1 MPRRRDL
8 QEGDGAMPFEPIPG
22 TDVKY
27 ALLSFD
33 PDGKERTDDPGGR
46 NGLMSQAILEGVR
59 SQPPSHVFLFSHGWK
74 GDVVSARDQYGRWI
88 KAMLDCANDVDA
100 MPAPFQPL
108 WIGLHW
114 PSLPFGDE
122 ELAGADFD
130 MPGGAWSPAEVVAT
144 FQERLGLG
152 AEAEPLLRTIVTA
165 HQQDAAA
172 TELPPDVAAAY
183 MQLARLAGYRGQ
195 GPEGPPDADGGAFDP
210 DLVFHEGNAVD
221 EGASFGGGGGLIGGL
236 LGPLRQLSYWTM
248 KKRARTIGET
258 GMHQFVADL
267 MKAAPQARIHLMGHS
282 FGCIVVS
289 SILGGPKAAQ
299 SLPRKVDS
307 LVLLQGAVSL
317 WSFGTEVHGKATPGY
332 FNPCLE
338 RTAVR
343 GPIVVSRSI
352 HDHAVGRLYPWAS
365 AVSLAD
371 GSFAID
377 EDNPPLHGAIGSFGI
392 RGVQGATL
400 RPMLD
405 VTGTYG
411 FEAGRIY
418 NLESSKFIAKGDGVS
433 GAHSDIDGPQVAHA
447 LWQAAIV

>member
-1 MPRRRDL
+1 
-8 QEGDGAMPFEPIPG
+8 MPFETIPG

-33 PDGKERTDDPGGR
+33 ADGRERTDDPHGQ
-46 NGLMSQAILEGVR
+46 NGLLSRAIVDGAKR
-59 SQPPSHVFLFSHGWK
+59 QPPSHVFLFSHGWK

-88 KAMLDCANDVDA
+88 KAMLDMTDDRQA
-100 MPAPFQPL
+100 MPAPFSPL

-130 MPGGAWSPAEVVAT
+130 EPGGTLSPEALVAT
-144 FQERLGLG
+144 FRERLGLG
-152 AEAEPLLRTIVTA
+152 VEAEPLLRTIVAA
-165 HQQDAAA
+165 HQRDAAA

-183 MQLARLAGYRGQ
+183 TALAAMAGYRAE

-221 EGASFGGGGGLIGGL
+221 LGASFGGGGLIGGL

-248 KKRARTIGET
+248 KKRAREIGET
-258 GMHQFVADL
+258 GMHQFVAEL
-267 MKAAPQARIHLMGHS
+267 MKAAPQARFHLMGHS

-289 SILGGPKAAQ
+289 SILGGPEAANP
-299 SLPRKVDS
+299 LPRKVDS

-317 WSFGTEVHGKATPGY
+317 WAFGTEVHGKARPGY
-332 FNPCLE
+332 FNPWVA
-338 RTAVR
+338 RSAVR

-365 AVSLAD
+365 AVSFAD
-371 GSFAID
+371 GSFEID
-377 EDNPPLHGAIGSFGI
+377 EDNPPLHGAIGAFGI

-405 VTGTYG
+405 VTGSYG

-418 NLESSKFIAKGDGVS
+418 NLESSQFIAKGGGVS

-447 LWQAAIV
+447 LWQAALV